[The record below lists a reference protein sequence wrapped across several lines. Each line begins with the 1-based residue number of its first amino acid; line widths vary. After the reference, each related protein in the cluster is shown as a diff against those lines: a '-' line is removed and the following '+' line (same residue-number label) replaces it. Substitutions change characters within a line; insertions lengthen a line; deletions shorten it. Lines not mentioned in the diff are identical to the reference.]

1 VRPDSSEWGRPA
13 ASLHS
18 QVLPIHFYALYE
30 GIREVFTSA
39 GIPVEFAPQIEHYWI
54 DRGETGWIERRRELR
69 AVAHAELDA
78 KAKAAKLAIDR
89 SEADVVTELLAVTMA
104 DEAKGRLEA
113 MPSVNEL
120 LELQTDAG
128 PLGGVRGHGALH
140 AGAAS
145 ASGNTTISP
154 SPRLLTTSP
163 PATSMTSRN
172 TAK

>member
-1 VRPDSSEWGRPA
+1 
-13 ASLHS
+13 
-18 QVLPIHFYALYE
+18 VLPIHFYALYE

-54 DRGETGWIERRRELR
+54 DRGEAGWIERRRELR

-120 LELQTDAG
+120 LVAPSVAELESAAEISRRSQ
-128 PLGGVRGHGALH
+128 RG
-140 AGAAS
+140 
-145 ASGNTTISP
+145 
-154 SPRLLTTSP
+154 RF
-163 PATSMTSRN
+163 
-172 TAK
+172 